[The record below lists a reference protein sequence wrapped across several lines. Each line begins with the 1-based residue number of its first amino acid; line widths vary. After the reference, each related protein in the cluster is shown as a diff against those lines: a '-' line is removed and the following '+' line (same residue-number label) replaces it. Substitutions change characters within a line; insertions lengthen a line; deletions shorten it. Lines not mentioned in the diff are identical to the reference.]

1 MSVQTQSVKIMSV
14 IAIAMLAAGS
24 FKLLSDK
31 HSLGSS
37 DHALSNHHASVLK
50 EGGQSTFA
58 AIIEVVSVFEAD
70 NKTDWEQVDI
80 DGLRSHLLD
89 MNDLVINT
97 DAVTQVEGEDQ
108 IRYDIIANGGN
119 DSLGAIHRMV
129 QAHSRFIE
137 QSRGWKINPVINDKG
152 ATVTI
157 TVDSHSD
164 LVRLKALGFYGFMS
178 LDSHHQAHHYQIAM
192 GVGH

>member
-1 MSVQTQSVKIMSV
+1 MLVSTKHNPGSAGHS
-14 IAIAMLAAGS
+14 IA
-24 FKLLSDK
+24 
-31 HSLGSS
+31 
-37 DHALSNHHASVLK
+37 NHGEGKLK
-50 EGGQSTFA
+50 EGGQSTLA
-58 AIIEVVSVFEAD
+58 ALIEVINVFEAD
-70 NKTDWEQVDI
+70 DQTDWHAVDI

-97 DAVTQVEGEDQ
+97 NAVTEIADDNK
-108 IRYDIIANGGN
+108 IRFNVVANGGN

-137 QSRGWKINPVINDKG
+137 QSRGWKITPTVNDNG

-157 TVDSHSD
+157 VINNDAD
-164 LVRLKALGFYGFMS
+164 LIRLKALGFYGFMS

>member
-1 MSVQTQSVKIMSV
+1 MQSKSVKVVSL
-14 IAIAMLAAGS
+14 LAVALLVFGAV
-24 FKLLSDK
+24 KLVGDK
-31 HSLGSS
+31 HNPNSIN
-37 DHALSNHHASVLK
+37 HAMAGHGAGVLK

-58 AIIEVVSVFEAD
+58 ALIEVISVFEAD
-70 NKTDWEQVDI
+70 DKTDWNTVDI

-97 DAVTQVEGEDQ
+97 NAVTQVLEGNK
-108 IRYDIIANGGN
+108 IRYDIVANGGN

-137 QSRGWKINPVINDKG
+137 QSRGWKITPAANDNG

-157 TVDSHSD
+157 TADSTAD
-164 LVRLKALGFYGFMS
+164 MIRLKALGFYGFMS
-178 LDSHHQAHHYQIAM
+178 LDSHHQAHHYQIAT
-192 GVGH
+192 GTGH

>member
-1 MSVQTQSVKIMSV
+1 MQLKPVKVVAVVGVALLVFGAVKLIGNKHNPD
-14 IAIAMLAAGS
+14 AINHAMAG
-24 FKLLSDK
+24 
-31 HSLGSS
+31 HG
-37 DHALSNHHASVLK
+37 ASVLK

-58 AIIEVVSVFEAD
+58 AIIEVISVFEAD
-70 NKTDWEQVDI
+70 DKTDWDAVDI

-97 DAVTQVEGEDQ
+97 NAVTQVLNDKQ
-108 IRYDIIANGGN
+108 IRYEITANGGN

-137 QSRGWKINPVINDKG
+137 QSRGWDIEASTHDSG

-157 TVDSHSD
+157 TSDNDTD

>member
-1 MSVQTQSVKIMSV
+1 MKSNSTKVGSI
-14 IAIAMLAAGS
+14 LAAVLLVAGGFALLGAKHDPGS
-24 FKLLSDK
+24 AG
-31 HSLGSS
+31 HSM
-37 DHALSNHHASVLK
+37 ANHGEGKLK

-58 AIIEVVSVFEAD
+58 ALIEVVNVFEAD
-70 NKTDWEQVDI
+70 AKTDWAAIDI

-97 DAVTQVEGEDQ
+97 NAVTEVVDGNT
-108 IRYDIIANGGN
+108 IRFNVVTNGGV

-137 QSRGWKINPVINDKG
+137 QSRGWKIAHATNDSG

-157 TVDSHSD
+157 TANDASD
-164 LVRLKALGFYGFMS
+164 MVRLKALGFYGFMS